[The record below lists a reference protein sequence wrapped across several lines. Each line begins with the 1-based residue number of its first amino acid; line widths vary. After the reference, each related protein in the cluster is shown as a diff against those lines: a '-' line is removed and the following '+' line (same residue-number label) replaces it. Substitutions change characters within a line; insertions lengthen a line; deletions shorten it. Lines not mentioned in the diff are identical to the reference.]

1 MKTIINTILYL
12 AFTIYPS
19 AVLASFYFYDAT
31 DLNFP
36 YGESPATKIGFD
48 FATHNYVSK
57 AKLKFAT
64 GDILLMHGPN
74 QTWGLRMW
82 VNPPGS
88 WVKTEWED
96 PYVQEQSQSVVILR
110 QAGQNLDGTPIVTT
124 GGGTNDDIP
133 CLLPVPECNEEQEPL
148 IIDLG
153 QDGIHLGAP
162 GIGIEFDFF
171 GDGSKVA
178 TQWVAPYGNEAFLA
192 LDANQNGQ
200 IDNGSELFGRGILIG
215 SDTRARHGFEEL
227 AQYDIIFNGG
237 NFDGVIDQRDAVWQ
251 KLLLWNDL
259 NADGISTPDEL
270 TPLHQSDITELQLNA
285 KENARLDPAG
295 NALRFWA
302 WANANNVTGDNK
314 FKMVDVF
321 FAPLKH

>member
-1 MKTIINTILYL
+1 MIIKTLFIALILLMSPNVY
-12 AFTIYPS
+12 AN
-19 AVLASFYFYDAT
+19 FYYYDAT
-31 DLNFP
+31 DLKFEP
-36 YGESPATKIGFD
+36 GENVDTDLGFKTAVGRYVIFAKSD
-48 FATHNYVSK
+48 FAN
-57 AKLKFAT
+57 
-64 GDILLMHGPN
+64 GDILLLHGPN
-74 QTWGLRMW
+74 QAWGLRFW
-82 VNPPGS
+82 VKPPGQ

-237 NFDGVIDQRDAVWQ
+237 NFDGVIDQQDAVWQ